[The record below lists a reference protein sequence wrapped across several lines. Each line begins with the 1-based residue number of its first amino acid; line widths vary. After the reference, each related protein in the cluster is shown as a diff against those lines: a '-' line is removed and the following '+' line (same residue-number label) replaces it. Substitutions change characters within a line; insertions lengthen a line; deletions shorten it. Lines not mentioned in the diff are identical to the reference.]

1 MHRVKKKDA
10 QDLVSKLLVVDPSE
24 RMSAEE
30 ILQHA
35 WFQGD
40 KEVMNQA
47 ELLMGLQGSGDF
59 VSCEEDVDTDSG
71 RGSMMGTLCRTNHL
85 REHV

>member
-1 MHRVKKKDA
+1 MFNCFQYEYFQLYFSHFRKKK
-10 QDLVSKLLVVDPSE
+10 KK
-24 RMSAEE
+24 
-30 ILQHA
+30 
-35 WFQGD
+35 GD

-71 RGSMMGTLCRTNHL
+71 RGALSSRGQIQYLIRG
-85 REHV
+85 